1 MISYS
6 HLFTIMK
13 AKHISSAV
21 YNLRKLIELID
32 KKTTYRI
39 TNPKCAKETKRN
51 LNEKFIASYHGFN
64 FAFQPNITLPFWN
77 FLTRKIISMNIKP
90 NSSWNEVKHGHKKN
104 EKGFECL
111 EKLRF
116 IFK

>member
-77 FLTRKIISMNIKP
+77 FF

>member
-21 YNLRKLIELID
+21 YNLRKLKELID

-77 FLTRKIISMNIKP
+77 FFNSQDCIK
-90 NSSWNEVKHGHKKN
+90 EHQTELFLKRG
-104 EKGFECL
+104 
-111 EKLRF
+111 
-116 IFK
+116 